1 MILVESVLGFLILTP
16 FVLGAMFLTRN
27 PRTRQRLLYTAVRQ
41 IREPNLRQTRL
52 GGIVMFAFFY
62 SLMFLFMEI
71 GIHM

>member
-1 MILVESVLGFLILTP
+1 MILLEVVLGFLILTP
-16 FVLGAMFLTRN
+16 FPLGAMFFSRN
-27 PRTRQRLLYTAVRQ
+27 PRTRERLLYTAVRQ
-41 IREPNLRQTRL
+41 IREPNLGQSRL